1 MRATAIIG
9 AAALLMLAAGA
20 AQAQTAPPPSR
31 AVWGV
36 AAYGQPVYGRP
47 YGYPPG
53 YAGPGTPLSEIETQA
68 YVRTGENA
76 DGYAHYGYG
85 GYPSAWRYDGYGQG
99 YGYSRY
105 REDYAYRDR
114 DRGHRYGGQRR
125 ERVRQGYRDE
135 WGYQDDRPPTARG
148 YGRDGYRHR
157 GDHYDG
163 CGCPDVYLYD
173 R

>member
-1 MRATAIIG
+1 MRTEATRASVIIG
-9 AAALLMLAAGA
+9 AAALFALAGA
-20 AQAQTAPPPSR
+20 AQAQTAPPPAR

-53 YAGPGTPLSEIETQA
+53 YAGPGAPLSELETRP
-68 YVRTGENA
+68 YVRTGQNA

-85 GYPSAWRYDGYGQG
+85 GYPSAYRYDGYGQG

-105 REDYAYRDR
+105 REDY
-114 DRGHRYGGQRR
+114 GHRGDGYRR
-125 ERVRQGYRDE
+125 ERARQGYRDT
-135 WGYQDDRPPTARG
+135 WGYNDDRPATARG
-148 YGRDGYRHR
+148 YGRDGHR
-157 GDHYDG
+157 GGHYDG

>member
-9 AAALLMLAAGA
+9 AAALCLMAGA

-36 AAYGQPVYGRP
+36 TAYGQPVYGRP

-85 GYPSAWRYDGYGQG
+85 GYPSAYRYDGHGQG

-105 REDYAYRDR
+105 REGYGYRGD
-114 DRGHRYGGQRR
+114 GYRR
-125 ERVRQGYRDE
+125 ERVRQGYRDA
-135 WGYQDDRPPTARG
+135 WGYQDDRPRTARG
-148 YGRDGYRHR
+148 YGRDGYSHR